1 MSQRKEG
8 NQRLTVETG
17 LWVLIITI
25 ALTLRLASLDAA
37 PLGLY
42 EAREAMLA
50 WRAVNGQGPPTTGY
64 SPLLFAAN
72 GFLFAL
78 CGASDR
84 LARFWP
90 ALCGAALALTPYLLR
105 RQIGRTGALVAG
117 AYLAISPVAL
127 YASRQVDGTI
137 MAALGVMAMF
147 GGFLN
152 FLATPERRWLM
163 LTVGGLAVAVTA
175 SSSAWGLLI
184 SLALAGAG
192 LAMVERTQVAEFL
205 RETVRPHLAWA
216 LPAGLLALLACAT
229 GLWWNPAGLGATGD
243 LFVEWVARFGLSQQ
257 PCPSPVL
264 LLAVYE
270 PLALLYGLGGAL
282 WSFWYGRRLG
292 QLLGLWVLL
301 GTLLLSMMPA
311 RLPLDVLWVALPL
324 SILLGVTVESL
335 VESLKRRKEWHIF
348 LLCIVV
354 MVILWGHIYLVL
366 ARYALWGQVTDQV
379 LVAMSLALFGLLI
392 ILFVVTT
399 DIQTTLHAVAVSI
412 MLALLMCTVSAAWGV
427 AYVRPSDPAEL
438 LTREPTAPEIRDLLE
453 TLRELSWRETG
464 MPMTLRFT
472 FEASSD
478 PVLAWYLRGFSA
490 ATRIEPGEMAGEI
503 PAVLVT
509 ESMTAGGREQPG
521 LPPGVTGEHKIIGQ
535 DFVIHRSWSPLEIK
549 CVAGTPPQCQA
560 AVRWWLFRK
569 GLTQPADD
577 RWAVLWL
584 IE

>member
-1 MSQRKEG
+1 MNQRKEG
-8 NQRLTVETG
+8 SQRLTVETG
-17 LWVLIITI
+17 CWVLIITI
-25 ALTLRLASLDAA
+25 ALVLRLASLDAA

-42 EAREAMLA
+42 EAREAMQA
-50 WRAVNGQGPPTTGY
+50 WRAVNGQGLPATGY

-105 RQIGRTGALVAG
+105 RQMGRTGALVAG

-137 MAALGVMAMF
+137 IAALGVMAVF
-147 GGFLN
+147 CGVLN
-152 FLATPERRWLM
+152 FLATHERRWLA
-163 LTVGGLAVAVTA
+163 LTVGGLAVAVTV
-175 SSSAWGLLI
+175 SSSAWGMLI
-184 SLALAGAG
+184 SLALASAG
-192 LAMVERTQVAEFL
+192 LAMVERTQVAELL
-205 RETVRPHLAWA
+205 RETVRPQLAWA
-216 LPAGLLALLACAT
+216 LPVGLLALLACAT

-243 LFVEWVARFGLSQQ
+243 LFVEWVARFGLTQQ
-257 PCPSPVL
+257 PSPSPLL

-270 PLALLYGLGGAL
+270 PVALLYGLGGAL
-282 WSFWYGRRLG
+282 WSFWYDRRLG

-335 VESLKRRKEWHIF
+335 VESLKRRKEWHIL

-366 ARYALWGQVTDQV
+366 ARYALWGQVTDLV

-399 DIQTTLHAVAVSI
+399 DIQTALHAVAVST
-412 MLALLMCTVSAAWGV
+412 MLALLICTVSAAWGV

-464 MPMTLRFT
+464 MPMTLRFA

-478 PVLAWYLRGFSA
+478 SVLAWYLRGFTA
-490 ATRIEPGEMAGEI
+490 ATRIEPGEMREEV
-503 PAVLVT
+503 PPVLVT
-509 ESMTAGGREQPG
+509 ESITAGSREQPG
-521 LPPGVTGEHKIIGQ
+521 LLPGVTGERKIIGQ
-535 DFVIHRSWSPLEIK
+535 DFVIHQSWSPLEIK
-549 CVAGTPPQCQA
+549 CVAGMPPQCQA
-560 AVRWWLFRK
+560 AVRWWLFRR
-569 GLTQPADD
+569 GLTQPVDD